1 MDYKNKLEKNHAL
14 INRVYGAISEEEQ
27 RQLMRISAN
36 SQIQATVLPIR
47 SVGVQGNRIST
58 NIYIYM

>member
-27 RQLMRISAN
+27 HQLMRISVN

-47 SVGVQGNRIST
+47 SVGVQGKI
-58 NIYIYM
+58 